1 MFTGLVLS
9 VVNRKGQ
16 KHDQKKEKRKLHI
29 TAKKKLVTAKK
40 ATTNRTKSEF
50 LSQCRIVAK
59 TNFLFPAR
67 FEHARYSSRMID
79 RFLTGAIMETEKR
92 QDQRPLPATAWS
104 ILILAGKRD
113 SRRHLIL
120 QVIKC
125 YKFHHFAIGS
135 EARSTYFTSGG
146 KKYSD
151 VFRYVYF
158 WRIRKKKTT
167 TTTTIK
173 VNLVLLLVLVLES
186 TAKSKGL
193 CSSGF
198 LSLIEHYSNCNH
210 CGNNCAQLKL
220 NLHTNEH

>member
-1 MFTGLVLS
+1 M
-9 VVNRKGQ
+9 
-16 KHDQKKEKRKLHI
+16 
-29 TAKKKLVTAKK
+29 VTAKK

-50 LSQCRIVAK
+50 LSQCRIAAK

-92 QDQRPLPATAWS
+92 QDQRPLPATAWT

-151 VFRYVYF
+151 FFRYVYF
-158 WRIRKKKTT
+158 WRIRKKK
-167 TTTTIK
+167 K
-173 VNLVLLLVLVLES
+173 QQQQ
-186 TAKSKGL
+186 
-193 CSSGF
+193 
-198 LSLIEHYSNCNH
+198 
-210 CGNNCAQLKL
+210 QLKSISFSYSYLSSNLQL
-220 NLHTNEH
+220 NLKVCALVDFYHLLNTILTATTAETIAPS